1 MCLRPVGVA
10 AALFLALAWGLPA
23 TAQDSRP
30 AWLGAWIDGLTK
42 TPAEAGGQEREIVY
56 ITALDQDGP
65 AHGAGLRP
73 LDQIMAIDGRA
84 VHTVTEAMC
93 VVRAARPHQIVV
105 IAIERQAEM
114 RNVPVTLAEWPEAR
128 NPAALECPPAE
139 TSMRSVRE
147 RLVAAVGTASSFGR
161 VHLDRTPR

>member
-1 MCLRPVGVA
+1 MCWRPVGVA

-42 TPAEAGGQEREIVY
+42 APAEAGGPEREIVY
-56 ITALDQDGP
+56 ITALDQEGP
-65 AHGAGLRP
+65 ARGAGLRP
-73 LDQIMAIDGRA
+73 LDQIVAIDGRA

-93 VVRAARPHQIVV
+93 MVRAARPRQIVV

-114 RNVPVTLAEWPEAR
+114 RNVPVMLAEWPEAR
-128 NPAALECPPAE
+128 NPAALECPPAQ
-139 TSMRSVRE
+139 TSGRSSGAH
-147 RLVAAVGTASSFGR
+147 LASARGGLGLR
-161 VHLDRTPR
+161 PDIH